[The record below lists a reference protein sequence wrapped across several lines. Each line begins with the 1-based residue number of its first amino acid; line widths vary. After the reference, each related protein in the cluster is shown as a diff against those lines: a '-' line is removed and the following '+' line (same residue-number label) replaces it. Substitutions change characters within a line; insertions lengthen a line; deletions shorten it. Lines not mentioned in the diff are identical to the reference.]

1 MFTARKKVLIAL
13 AVIGLV
19 APIALSTP
27 AQAETFV
34 FSSAPLTNLD
44 PAGATING
52 GFTKFPT
59 KAGLYIQQCI
69 APVGAARPATCDD
82 VNQLWVTATGEQGSI
97 SSTGPIAMKVSS
109 SIKSASKA
117 SFNSEPFISFK
128 FSSFCIK
135 RSNLP
140 DSNAV

>member
-19 APIALSTP
+19 APIAVSTP

-69 APVGAARPATCDD
+69 APVGTARPVTCSDTL
-82 VNQLWVTATGEQGSI
+82 QLWVT
-97 SSTGPIAMKVSS
+97 
-109 SIKSASKA
+109 
-117 SFNSEPFISFK
+117 
-128 FSSFCIK
+128 
-135 RSNLP
+135 
-140 DSNAV
+140 